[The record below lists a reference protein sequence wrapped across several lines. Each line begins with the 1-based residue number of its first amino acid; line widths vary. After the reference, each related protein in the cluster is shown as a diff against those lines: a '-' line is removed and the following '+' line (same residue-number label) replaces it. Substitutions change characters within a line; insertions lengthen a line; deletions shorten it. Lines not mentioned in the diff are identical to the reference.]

1 MRLRVSASPR
11 LVPSPRLRVRLRVRL
26 PRLRVSPVHRKPAGR
41 VRGEVQPDCGAVA
54 FINSI
59 RLVVIQGRRPPRLSR
74 VAVRDLHILLVKCL
88 PTAFILEATS
98 M

>member
-1 MRLRVSASPR
+1 MRLRVSASRPVSASPR
-11 LVPSPRLRVRLRVRL
+11 PSPRLPV
-26 PRLRVSPVHRKPAGR
+26 RLRVSPVHRKPADR